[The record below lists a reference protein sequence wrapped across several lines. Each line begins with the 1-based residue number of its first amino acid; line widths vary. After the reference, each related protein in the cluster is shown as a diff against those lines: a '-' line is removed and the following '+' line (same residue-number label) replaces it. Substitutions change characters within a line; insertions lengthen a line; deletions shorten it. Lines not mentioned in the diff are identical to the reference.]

1 MNLIATDDRALH
13 YGDGLFETLRFH
25 RGRAALWDWHME
37 RLVDGCH
44 RLGLPAPAPEMLRR
58 EAEAAALPFVD
69 AVVKILWSAG
79 RGPRGYARPQPPRP
93 HALIEAAALAPAPEG
108 IAAGWC
114 SVRLAIQPALAGIKH
129 LNRLEQVLAAQ
140 ECQAAGWQEG
150 LMQDMDGGVVAATAG
165 NLCACIEGRWL
176 TPPVERCGI
185 AGVGRRWWLE
195 RGALTVAP
203 LTPTQVEHAEALAVI
218 NAVRGPRQVVAL
230 GDRRWPVDPGLGEL
244 ARAWQDLH
252 QA

>member
-1 MNLIATDDRALH
+1 MSAIATDDRALH

-37 RLVDGCH
+37 RLIEGCA
-44 RLGLPAPAPEMLRR
+44 RLGLPAPEPEALRR
-58 EAEAAALPFVD
+58 EAEAAAAPFVD

-79 RGPRGYARPQPPRP
+79 RGPRGYARPQPPVP
-93 HALIEAAALAPAPEG
+93 HALIEAAALVQAPDWME
-108 IAAGWC
+108 AGWC
-114 SVRLAIQPALAGIKH
+114 RVRLAIQPALAGIKH

-150 LMQDMDGGVVAATAG
+150 LMQDMEGGVVAATAG
-165 NLCACIEGRWL
+165 NLCARIDGRWL

-185 AGVGRRWWLE
+185 AGVGRRWWLA
-195 RGALTVAP
+195 RGDLAMAP
-203 LTPTQVEHAEALAVI
+203 LSRADIEGAGALAVI
-218 NAVRGPRQVVAL
+218 NAVRGPRQIMAL
-230 GDRRWPVDPGLGEL
+230 GDRRWPVDHAIGEL
-244 ARAWQDLH
+244 AREWQALH